1 MIKSFKHRGLKKFWE
16 TGSKAGIP
24 TEMAKRVRIRLSY
37 LDVAE
42 TLNDINLPGYRL
54 HPMAGQRKGE
64 WSIKVTGN
72 WRIVFRMDAPGE
84 VTGVHLKDYH

>member
-1 MIKSFKHRGLKKFWE
+1 MIKTFKHRGLKKFWE

-24 TEMAKRVRIRLSY
+24 TEMAERVRIRLSY

-42 TLNDINLPGYRL
+42 TLNDVNLPGYRL

-72 WRIVFRMDAPGE
+72 WRIVFCMGVPGE
-84 VTGVHLKDYH
+84 VTGVNLKDYH

>member
-1 MIKSFKHRGLKKFWE
+1 MIKTFKHRGLKKFWE

-24 TEMAKRVRIRLSY
+24 TEMAERVRIRLSY

-42 TLNDINLPGYRL
+42 SLNDVNLPGYRL
-54 HPMAGQRKGE
+54 HPMGGQRKGE

-72 WRIVFRMDAPGE
+72 WRIVFCMAVPGE
-84 VTGVHLKDYH
+84 VTGVNLKDYH

>member
-1 MIKSFKHRGLKKFWE
+1 MIKTFKHRGLKKFWE

-24 TEMAKRVRIRLSY
+24 TEMAERVRIRLSY

-42 TLNDINLPGYRL
+42 TLNDVNLPGYRL
-54 HPMAGQRKGE
+54 HPMGGQRKGE

-72 WRIVFRMDAPGE
+72 WRIVFCMERAGRSH
-84 VTGVHLKDYH
+84 GS

>member
-24 TEMAKRVRIRLSY
+24 TEMAERVRIRLSY

-42 TLNDINLPGYRL
+42 TLNDVNLPGYRL
-54 HPMAGQRKGE
+54 HPMGGQRKGE

-72 WRIVFRMDAPGE
+72 WRIVFCMDVTGE
-84 VTGVHLKDYH
+84 VAGVNLKDYH

>member
-1 MIKSFKHRGLKKFWE
+1 MIESFKHRGLKKFWE

-24 TEMAKRVRIRLSY
+24 TEMAERVRIRLSY

-42 TLNDINLPGYRL
+42 TLNDVNLPGYRL
-54 HPMAGQRKGE
+54 HPMGGQRKGE

-72 WRIVFRMDAPGE
+72 WRIVFCMDVPGE
-84 VTGVHLKDYH
+84 VTGVNLKDYH